1 MRKLIFLGAVLAVG
15 LLPGCRGPAQYT
27 TQVAVSYTQPNGS
40 VTIIHTIGGA
50 R

>member
-1 MRKLIFLGAVLAVG
+1 MRSMFLGAVLAIV

-27 TQVAVSYTQPNGS
+27 TQVAVSYTQPNGV

>member
-1 MRKLIFLGAVLAVG
+1 MRILAFISAMT
-15 LLPGCRGPAQYT
+15 LLSGCRGPAQYT
-27 TQVAVSYTQPNGS
+27 TQVAVSYTQPNGA